1 MMHDTQIK
9 ILVTDDDPGIRSS
22 FADYLEDRDY
32 QVLTANDGLAGLEIF
47 KTCHP
52 DLILLDLRMPK
63 LGGLDLL
70 REIRLLNSD
79 IPLII
84 VSGTG
89 HITDVVEAL
98 RLGAWDYLLK
108 PVEDLSVLGHTIR
121 KSLERAQLRH
131 DNLEYQENL
140 EHLVKQRT
148 IELEEANTRL
158 LHLNQRLRRIVE
170 STSKLSSW
178 LDMDEFGSHLLQE
191 FAQHMNATGGSLYV
205 VEESKLRL
213 VQAIDSGHAP
223 PELPLPL
230 SEQSILHR
238 VVEDCVPTL
247 LNDLSDRDEFKGSGW
262 DGYTDDSALVFPILD
277 EDGNLVAVLALH
289 NKSHPPFVEQDKEI
303 GMILASY
310 CSESFRATRT
320 FKALSDSEQR
330 FRELADM
337 LPQSVCETDQ
347 TGEIKYANQHAFQ
360 SFGYTIKDLE
370 LGVSITDLIT
380 SEDSQRVS
388 RNAKQVMQ
396 DGMSRISGTEYQA
409 IRKNGDN
416 FPVLVYSTPVLCNGI
431 PAGMRVVAVDISLR
445 KQQEDLI
452 LHQAHFDSL
461 TELPN
466 RFLSLD
472 RLNQLLLDARR
483 SEDPLAVLFIDL
495 DDFKKINDS
504 LGHEVGDQM
513 LVQVA
518 SRLRETLRDVDTIGR
533 LGGDEFIVILGGIK
547 NGDDAESIVETL
559 LNKIRQ
565 PFILDN
571 RELVLNA
578 SIGIALYP
586 DDGATPAELLR
597 SADTAMYSAKAEGGN
612 AHNYFTT
619 TMKEKVSRQLLLEQ
633 HMHNAL
639 KHNEFYLNFQA
650 LVELPSQ
657 TVLGFEALLRWKNS
671 ELGIISPEEFIPIAE
686 RTGLIVPIGA
696 YVLNEA
702 LTVLADLHREY
713 DPLLKMAINISPRQF
728 RCPYLLQQIKTS
740 LEMSGVPH
748 NNLELEIT
756 EGVFMGGLSN
766 INDNLA
772 AMKDLGIRIVMDDFG
787 TGYSSLSYLRNYP
800 FDALKIDQSF
810 VFDIEHDP
818 QARELVNTVI
828 AMAHSMGLS
837 VIGEGVE
844 TQTQLDHLVQQ
855 KCDMAQGYFFSK
867 PIPKDKISEMLKQ
880 AL

>member
-1 MMHDTQIK
+1 MNDAQIK

-22 FADYLEDRDY
+22 FSDYLEDRDY
-32 QVLTANDGLAGLEIF
+32 QVLTAKDGLAGLEVF

-52 DLILLDLRMPK
+52 DLILLDLRMPN
-63 LGGLDLL
+63 LGGLELL
-70 REIRLLNSD
+70 REIRLQNSD
-79 IPLII
+79 IPIII

-89 HITDVVEAL
+89 HMTDVVEAL

-108 PVEDLSVLGHTIR
+108 PVENLSVLGHTIR

-131 DNLEYQENL
+131 DNLEHQENL
-140 EHLVKQRT
+140 EHLVKKRT
-148 IELEEANTRL
+148 SELEEANTRL
-158 LHLNQRLRRIVE
+158 LHLNERLRKIVE

-191 FAQHMNATGGSLYV
+191 FAQHMDVTGGCLYV
-205 VEESKLRL
+205 VEETRLRL
-213 VQAIDSGHAP
+213 VQAIDPGHAL
-223 PELPLPL
+223 PELSLPL
-230 SEQSILHR
+230 RQQSVLCR
-238 VVEDCVPTL
+238 VVEDGTPTL
-247 LNDLSDRDEFKGSGW
+247 LNDLSDLDEFKGSGW
-262 DGYTDDSALVFPILD
+262 DGYKDGSALIFPIPD
-277 EDGNLVAVLALH
+277 EDGSLVAVLALH
-289 NKSHPPFVEQDKEI
+289 NKNHPPFAEQDKEI

-310 CSESFRATRT
+310 SSASFRAIRT

-347 TGEIKYANQHAFQ
+347 NGKIKYANQHAFQ
-360 SFGYTIKDLE
+360 SFGYTIEDLKSD
-370 LGVSITDLIT
+370 VNIVNLIAP
-380 SEDSQRVS
+380 EDSQRVN

-396 DGMSRISGTEYQA
+396 DGMSRISGTEYKA
-409 IRKNGDN
+409 ICKNGDN
-416 FPVLVYSTPVLCNGI
+416 FPVLVYSTPVLRDGI
-431 PAGMRVVAVDISLR
+431 VVGMRVVAVDITLR
-445 KQQEDLI
+445 KQQEELI

-518 SRLRETLRDVDTIGR
+518 DRLRETLRGVDTIGR

-547 NGDDAESIVETL
+547 TGNDAESIAETL
-559 LNKIRQ
+559 LKKIRQ
-565 PFILDN
+565 PFVLDN

-586 DDGATPAELLR
+586 DDGTTPAELLR

-612 AHNYFTT
+612 AHYYFTT
-619 TMKEKVSRQLLLEQ
+619 KMKEKVSRQLLLEQ
-633 HMHNAL
+633 HLHNAL
-639 KHNEFYLNFQA
+639 KHDEFYLNFQA

-657 TVLGFEALLRWKNS
+657 RVLGFEALLRWKNS
-671 ELGIISPEEFIPIAE
+671 ELGNISPEEFIPIAE
-686 RTGLIVPIGA
+686 RNGLIVPIGA

-702 LTVLADLHREY
+702 LTVLADLHREH
-713 DPLLKMAINISPRQF
+713 DPSLKMAINISPRQF
-728 RCPYLLQQIKTS
+728 RCPYLLQQLNTA
-740 LEMSGVPH
+740 LETSGVPH
-748 NNLELEIT
+748 STLELEIT

-766 INDNLA
+766 IDDNLT

-810 VFDIEHDP
+810 VFDIELDP
-818 QARELVNTVI
+818 QARELVNAVI
-828 AMAHSMGLS
+828 VMAHSMGLS

-844 TQTQLDHLVQQ
+844 TAAQLDHLVQQ
-855 KCDMAQGYFFSK
+855 KCDLAQGYFFSK
-867 PIPKDKISEMLKQ
+867 PVEKDKLPELLKQ
-880 AL
+880 VR